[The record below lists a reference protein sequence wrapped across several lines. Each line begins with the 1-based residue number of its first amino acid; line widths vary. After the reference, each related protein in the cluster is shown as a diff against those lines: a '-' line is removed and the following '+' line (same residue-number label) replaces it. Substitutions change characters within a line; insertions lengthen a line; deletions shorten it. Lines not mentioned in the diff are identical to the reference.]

1 MSNDSKP
8 RSEFF
13 HPEITRLPELTVWR
27 RLLRRVMRSIL
38 KLVVWVFTRTEVRGL
53 ENVPRQGALIM
64 VSNHLGDADALLG
77 LAYTPRS
84 VDLLSKADLY
94 ELPVL
99 GKLFDA
105 YGVIWIR
112 QGQPDRRALRVAL
125 DALKR
130 GRAIGIAPEGRESL
144 TGSLEEGTGG
154 AAYLAYKS
162 KAPILPVTMTGTE
175 NWRIFGNMKKLT
187 RTRVTLTIGPVFYI
201 EERADRR
208 TAIQEGTQQI
218 MYRLANQLPPEY
230 RGIFQAEVPVNT
242 EPETGLQ
249 DRASPHDG

>member
-8 RSEFF
+8 RSEFLR
-13 HPEITRLPELTVWR
+13 PEITRLPELTFWKRTLRKIMRIVLKVMVW
-27 RLLRRVMRSIL
+27 L
-38 KLVVWVFTRTEVRGL
+38 FTRPEVHGL

-112 QGQPDRRALRVAL
+112 QGQPDRRALRIAL
-125 DALKR
+125 EALR
-130 GRAIGIAPEGRESL
+130 LGRAIGIAPEGRESL
-144 TGSLEEGTGG
+144 TGGLEEGTGG

-175 NWRIFGNMKKLT
+175 NWRIFGNLKKLT

-201 EERADRR
+201 EERPDWRL
-208 TAIQEGTQQI
+208 AIQDGTQQI
-218 MYRLANQLPPEY
+218 MHALARQLPLEY
-230 RGIFQAEVPVNT
+230 RGVFLASNPDGSDRDH
-242 EPETGLQ
+242 GLQ
-249 DRASPHDG
+249 DEHL